1 MNKELQFIKST
12 IYDNYN
18 FEFTNLKIDQES
30 SEYGACSFTLNNTK
44 IIHRCSKITPTKTG
58 QFVTIW
64 KRNEK
69 GITTPFSSS
78 DDFDFF
84 IITVVK
90 GEKLGQFIFSKS
102 ILEEKGVIDSSFKKG
117 KRGMRVYT
125 PWDTTTSIQ
134 ARKTQ
139 NWQGLCFLNMSDFDS
154 DKMDNCLLTNIENGG
169 NNQFSN

>member
-1 MNKELQFIKST
+1 MHKALHFIKNS

-18 FEFTNLKIDQES
+18 FEFANLQIEAES
-30 SEYGACSFTLNNTK
+30 SVYGACSFTLNNTK

-69 GITTPFSSS
+69 GITTPFSRS

-84 IITVVK
+84 IITVK
-90 GEKLGQFIFSKS
+90 KDENLGQFIFSKS
-102 ILEEKGVIDSSFKKG
+102 ILEEKGIIDSPLKKG
-117 KRGMRVYT
+117 KRGMRVYA
-125 PWDTTTSIQ
+125 PWDNVTNVQ

-139 NWQGLCFLNMSDFDS
+139 EWQGLCFIEMGDFDS
-154 DKMDNCLLTNIENGG
+154 EKMKNCLLTNVENGA
-169 NNQFSN
+169 NNKLS